1 MRSSLSIR
9 FIISLAFKNLTRYKR
24 RTLITAG
31 AIAFGIMIFIMVD
44 SMLAGAEYESVRNL
58 KWYETASVR
67 IYNEDYWEE
76 RYQLPLDINIPDAG
90 SIVEK
95 LEESGYTASQRTVFS
110 GDMILNADDFGEDG
124 NLSVQVT
131 AIDTEKDY
139 DVFHYGDTLTAGR
152 FLKPN
157 EEAVLLGSWL
167 AEDIGADVGYWI
179 TIITR
184 GNGGFYEAM
193 DLEIVGIVNCPNPN
207 VNRTL
212 IMMPIETADDYL
224 AMDGAATEINIKLS
238 DNAKVEAEAAE
249 IQKTISGFGSSVNLI
264 ALDWKYMAAD
274 YLAMAEAKRGGTG
287 IVLFLIFIIAA
298 VGISNTMLMAIY
310 ERIRELGMMRS
321 LGMSDGKIRAAFV
334 VEAAGIGLIGSILG
348 VILGI
353 LVNLYVV
360 YIGFDVGIFMRD
372 MDIGFRIQSVMRG
385 VWKIDTI
392 VGAFFAGTLIS
403 TAVAFI
409 PTSRALKMDIPSCL
423 RHQ

>member
-1 MRSSLSIR
+1 MK
-9 FIISLAFKNLTRYKR
+9 FVISLAFKNLTRYKR

-31 AIAFGIMIFIMVD
+31 AIAFGIMMFIMVD
-44 SMLAGAEYESVRNL
+44 SMLGGAEYESVRNL

-67 IYNEDYWEE
+67 IYNEGYWEE
-76 RYQLPLDINIPDAG
+76 RHQTPLDINIPEGA
-90 SIVEK
+90 SVVKK
-95 LEESGYTASQRTVFS
+95 LEESGYTASARTVFS
-110 GDMILNADDFGEDG
+110 GDMILNAEDFGEDG

-131 AIDTEKDY
+131 AIDTAKDY
-139 DVFHYGDTLTAGR
+139 DVFHYGDTLVDGR
-152 FLKPN
+152 FLEPN

-167 AEDIGADVGYWI
+167 AEDIGAEVGYWI

-193 DLEIVGIVNCPNPN
+193 DLEIAGIVNCPNPN

-212 IMMPIETADDYL
+212 IMMPIETADYYL
-224 AMDGAATEINIKLS
+224 AMEGAATEINIKLP
-238 DNAKVEAEAAE
+238 DNADVEAEAAE
-249 IQKTISGFGSSVNLI
+249 IQKTINSFDSSVKLR
-264 ALDWKYMAAD
+264 ALDWKYMASD
-274 YLAMAEAKRGGTG
+274 YLAMVEAKRGGTG

-321 LGMSDGKIRAAFV
+321 LGMSDGKIRASFV
-334 VEAAGIGLIGSILG
+334 IEAAGIGLIGSILG

-353 LVNLYVV
+353 LANLYVI
-360 YIGFDVGIFMRD
+360 YIGFDLGFFMRD

-385 VWKIDTI
+385 IWNIDTI
-392 VGAFFAGTLIS
+392 AGAFFAGTLIS
-403 TAVAFI
+403 TLVAFI
-409 PTSRALKMDIPSCL
+409 PTGRALKMDIPSCL